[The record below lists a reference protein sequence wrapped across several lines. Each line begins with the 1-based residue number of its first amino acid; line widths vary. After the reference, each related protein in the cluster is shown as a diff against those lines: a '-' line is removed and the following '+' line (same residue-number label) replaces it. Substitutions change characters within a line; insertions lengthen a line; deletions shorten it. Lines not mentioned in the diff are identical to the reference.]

1 MIHPVFRLA
10 AAQPQLLA
18 EHAGA
23 YAGLLSEA
31 LAVSSARLQR
41 RVVLQAA
48 GAALLV
54 VAAVL
59 VGVAVLLWAAL
70 PEAVARS
77 LWAFVLAP
85 LVPAVVGGVC
95 VWAGQN
101 RDSGESFATLRLQLA
116 EDLALLRRTGA
127 A

>member
-23 YAGLLSEA
+23 YASLVSEA

-41 RVVLQAA
+41 RVVFQVA
-48 GAALLV
+48 GAACLV

-59 VGVAVLLWAAL
+59 AGVAVLFWASL

-77 LWAFVLAP
+77 LWTFVLTP
-85 LVPAVVGGVC
+85 LVPAVFGIAA
-95 VWAGQN
+95 VWVGQN
-101 RDSGESFATLRLQLA
+101 RQRGESFATLRLQLD

-127 A
+127 P

>member
-23 YAGLLSEA
+23 YAGLFSEA

-41 RVVLQAA
+41 RVVLQVA
-48 GAALLV
+48 GAACLV
-54 VAAVL
+54 VAAML
-59 VGVAVLLWAAL
+59 TGVAVLLWGVM

-77 LWAFVLAP
+77 PWLFVLTP
-85 LVPAVVGGVC
+85 LVPAVLGALA

-101 RDSGESFATLRLQLA
+101 RDSGALFATLRLQLDQ
-116 EDLALLRRTGA
+116 DLALLRRTSTP
-127 A
+127 

>member
-31 LAVSSARLQR
+31 LVVSSARLQR
-41 RVVLQAA
+41 RLAFQVA
-48 GAALLV
+48 GAACLV

-59 VGVAVLLWAAL
+59 AGVAVLFWAAL
-70 PEAVARS
+70 PDAVARS
-77 LWAFVLAP
+77 VWAFVLAP
-85 LVPAVVGGVC
+85 LVPAVLGIAA

-101 RDSGESFATLRLQLA
+101 RQRGASFATLRLQLD

-127 A
+127 P

>member
-31 LAVSSARLQR
+31 LALSSARLQQ
-41 RVVLQAA
+41 RVVFQAA
-48 GAALLV
+48 GVVLLG

-59 VGVAVLLWAAL
+59 AGVAVLLWAAV
-70 PEAVARS
+70 PEAMARS
-77 LWAFVLAP
+77 LWAFVLTP
-85 LVPAVVGGVC
+85 LVPAVAGAVG
-95 VWAGQN
+95 VWVGQN
-101 RDSGESFATLRLQLA
+101 RNPGPAFASLRLQLA
-116 EDLALLRRTGA
+116 EDLALLQRTGA
-127 A
+127 P